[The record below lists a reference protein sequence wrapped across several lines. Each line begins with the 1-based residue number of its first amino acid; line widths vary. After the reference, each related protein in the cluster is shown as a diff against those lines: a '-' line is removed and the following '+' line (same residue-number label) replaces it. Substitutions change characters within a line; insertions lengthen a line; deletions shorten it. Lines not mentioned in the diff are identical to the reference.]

1 MSLCTGHLA
10 WISHKIKHGFRTEF
24 CGKSGLQSWC
34 PCNPD
39 VFTSPDH
46 AASWARSFPSCG
58 KAHLVPVCVHP
69 SVVVPVEEE
78 HSTAQVAKDH
88 SETGVKEADASDG
101 LWIQQA
107 FESQK
112 SERMS
117 SGSAET
123 QSSPFP
129 LLQWPDAYG
138 NVALA
143 LQWRGSQKKR
153 QRRWRWHCQ
162 GRATAMPECSWDR
175 LPAQLS
181 VLFPCTLCSSCNVL
195 GSSKP
200 QICHHL
206 I

>member
-69 SVVVPVEEE
+69 SVAVPVEEE

-88 SETGVKEADASDG
+88 SETGVRGWCLRRPLNPAG
-101 LWIQQA
+101 LWI
-107 FESQK
+107 
-112 SERMS
+112 SEER
-117 SGSAET
+117 ADELRLCRDT
-123 QSSPFP
+123 EQPFP
-129 LLQWPDAYG
+129 SAAVARRLWKCSISPAVTRFPKEEATS
-138 NVALA
+138 VALA
-143 LQWRGSQKKR
+143 LPRKGHSNAW
-153 QRRWRWHCQ
+153 
-162 GRATAMPECSWDR
+162 M
-175 LPAQLS
+175 QLGQ
-181 VLFPCTLCSSCNVL
+181 VACTTLCALPLRTLLLLQRAGVF
-195 GSSKP
+195 
-200 QICHHL
+200 
-206 I
+206 